1 MAKFKYQD
9 YEFYYEVHGDMT
21 NPFLLLNG
29 IMMSTKSWTVFVEEF
44 SAHNTLILFDFLDQG
59 QSSKATKPYTQTY
72 QVEVLKAF
80 MDFLKLESAPIVGIS
95 YGGEVALQFVTKYPS
110 YVSRLVLFNTCAY
123 TSPWLKDIG
132 DGWNKAGES
141 GDGEAYYLATIPLI
155 YSPQFYHDK
164 LDWMKRRQALL
175 TPVFSNK
182 VIVDGFI
189 RLTKSAENHD
199 VRDKLHLVE
208 APTLIVSSRQDYLT
222 PFEDQ
227 KYLADRIKNNHH
239 IVIENAGHA
248 SMYERPDLF
257 VSLVLGFVNKVEK
270 TYVI

>member
-1 MAKFKYQD
+1 MAKFNYQD

-21 NPFLLLNG
+21 NPFILLNG
-29 IMMSTKSWTVFVEEF
+29 IMMSTKSWTIFVEEF
-44 SAHNTLILFDFLDQG
+44 SENNTLILFDFLDQG
-59 QSSKATKPYTQTY
+59 QSSKATKPYTQAF

-80 MDFLKLESAPIVGIS
+80 VDFLKLKHVPLVGIS
-95 YGGEVALQFVTKYPS
+95 YGGEVALQFVTKYPD

-132 DGWNKAGES
+132 DGWNKAGAS

-155 YSPQFYHDK
+155 YSPKFYQDN
-164 LDWMKRRQALL
+164 LAWMKNRQALL
-175 TPVFSNK
+175 TPLFANK
-182 VIVDGFI
+182 TIVDGFI

-199 VRDKLHLVE
+199 VRDKLHLIT

-227 KYLADRIKNNHH
+227 AYLAAHIQNNHH
-239 IVIENAGHA
+239 IVIEDAGHA
-248 SMYERPDLF
+248 SMYERPALF
-257 VSLVLGFVNKVEK
+257 VSLVLGFVSKK
-270 TYVI
+270 DKKYVI